1 MKKINNIEEYNALVA
16 QGTPVLLDFY
26 ADWCGPCQAL
36 LPTVEK
42 LSDEYDGKVTIQKVN
57 IEEVPELAALHK
69 VRSIPNLVFM
79 KNQEV
84 VNTHVGFAG
93 EDVLRKNLDALAN

>member
-79 KNQEV
+79 KNQKV

>member
-1 MKKINNIEEYNALVA
+1 MKKINNIEEYNTLVA